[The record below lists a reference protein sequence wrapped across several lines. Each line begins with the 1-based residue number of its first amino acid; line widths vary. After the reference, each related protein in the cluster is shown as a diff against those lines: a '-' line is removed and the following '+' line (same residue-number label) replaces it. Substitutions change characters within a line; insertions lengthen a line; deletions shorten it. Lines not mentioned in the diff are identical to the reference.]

1 MSGEGAQIETV
12 LAQGAALELAGDLA
26 GALGVYEAGL
36 GRAPDHPDLLA
47 ALGALAGRMDMP
59 QVAAGFWERVRVL
72 RPDRLDAVD
81 GLARALRELGQFD
94 AAIETLRAALMRH
107 PEEPRLWAALGVTLT
122 QDGRADE
129 ALVFFDEA
137 VRLDPSLA
145 GALYNRANARFDLGD
160 LDGARDGYAEA
171 AKATRDPAEAA
182 VIAFAQA
189 TLALARGDLARGWD
203 GYEARFAPAWPR
215 AVAFDAPGRRLAADD
230 DLTGQRLLVV
240 AEQGLG
246 DELMFANV
254 LPDVAQAL
262 GPEGRLSLAVEPRLV
277 GLFQRSFPEAD
288 VSAHTTGRAIGPGGS
303 HRLRSTP
310 NVADTQGIELW
321 APMGSLPARFR
332 RSLAEFADRG
342 GYLTPDPQR
351 VAHWAAWLGSGPPA
365 VGLTWRSGKLAGDR
379 RRQYPPKE
387 LWTPLLRT
395 PGVRFVNLQYG
406 DCADEL
412 AQFRARSG
420 AEILEPPGLDL
431 REDLEGL
438 AALTAALS
446 FTVAVSNATAA
457 LAGACG
463 APLGVIG
470 GPANWTHL
478 GAEGYP
484 WYPTAEAFNTPS
496 FADWSL
502 AMEAAAARVAALPR

>member
-12 LAQGAALELAGDLA
+12 LAEGAARELAGDLT

-36 GRAPDHPDLLA
+36 GRAPEHPDLLA
-47 ALGALAGRMDMP
+47 ALGALAGRMEMHE
-59 QVAAGFWERVRVL
+59 VAASFWARVSL
-72 RPDRLDAVD
+72 LQADRLDAVD
-81 GLARALRELGQFD
+81 GRARALRELGQFD
-94 AAIETLRAALMRH
+94 AAVEILRAALMRR

-129 ALVFFDEA
+129 ALVFLDEA

-145 GALYNRANARFDLGD
+145 GALYNRASARFDLGD
-160 LDGARDGYAEA
+160 LAGAADGYAEA
-171 AKATRDPAEAA
+171 AKAARDPAEAA
-182 VIAFAQA
+182 IIAFAQA
-189 TLALARGDLARGWD
+189 TLALARGDLTRGWA
-203 GYEARFAPAWPR
+203 GYEARFDPAWPR

-230 DLTGQRLLVV
+230 RLAGRRLLVV

-262 GPEGRLSLAVEPRLV
+262 GPEGCLSLAVEPRLV
-277 GLFQRSFPEAD
+277 GLFRRSFPGAE
-288 VSAHTTGRAIGPGGS
+288 VSAHATGRAIGPGGA
-303 HRLRSTP
+303 HRLRTAP
-310 NVADTQGIELW
+310 NVAEPRGIELW
-321 APMGSLPARFR
+321 TPMGSLPARFR
-332 RSLAEFADRG
+332 RSLTDFPDRG
-342 GYLTPDPQR
+342 GYLKPDPER
-351 VAHWAAWLGSGPPA
+351 VAHWAAWLGAGPPA

-379 RRQYPPKE
+379 RRQYPPQD
-387 LWTPLLRT
+387 LWALLLRT

-412 AQFRARSG
+412 VRFRAASG
-420 AEILEPPGLDL
+420 AEILQPPGLDL
-431 REDLEGL
+431 RDDLEGL

-463 APLGVIG
+463 SPLGVIG

-478 GAEGYP
+478 GAQAYP
-484 WYPTAEAFNTPS
+484 WYPAAEAFNTPS
-496 FADWSL
+496 FADWAS
-502 AMEAAAARVAALPR
+502 AMQAAAARLAALTR